1 MRIVIAED
9 AAVVR
14 EGLVQLLRDRG
25 LDVVASVG
33 DAEALLAAVAEHL
46 PDAVVADIRMP
57 PDHRDEG
64 LRAALALRERYPRL
78 GVLLFSQY
86 VETRYADRLAATG
99 MAGFGYLLKERV
111 VDVGDFVDALH
122 RVAEGG
128 TALDPEVVSQLLA
141 ARGAGAHG
149 QDGGLAALTDREH
162 EVLALMAE
170 GRTNAAIA
178 TALGISQRAVE
189 KHTAGIFTK
198 LRLPRTEDGHRRVL
212 AVLRY
217 LDGA

>member
-25 LDVVASVG
+25 LDVVAAVG
-33 DAEALLAAVAEHL
+33 DADALLDAVDAHL
-46 PDAVVADIRMP
+46 PDVVVADIRMP
-57 PDHRDEG
+57 PTHKDEG
-64 LRAALALRERYPRL
+64 LRAALELRLRHPDL

-99 MAGFGYLLKERV
+99 MSGFGYLLKDRV
-111 VDVGDFVDALH
+111 VDVADFVDALH
-122 RVAEGG
+122 RVADGG
-128 TALDPEVVSQLLA
+128 TALDPEVVTRLLA
-141 ARGAGAHG
+141 ARRKE
-149 QDGGLAALTDREH
+149 DGLSGLTSRERDT
-162 EVLALMAE
+162 LALMAE

-178 TALGISQRAVE
+178 AALGISQRAVE

-198 LRLPRTEDGHRRVL
+198 LGLPRTEEGHRRVL

-217 LDGA
+217 LDT

>member
-9 AAVVR
+9 AVVVR

-25 LDVVASVG
+25 LEVVAAVG
-33 DAEALLAAVAEHL
+33 DAEALLAAVAEHR
-46 PDAVVADIRMP
+46 PDVVVADIRMP
-57 PDHRDEG
+57 PTHRDEG
-64 LRAALALRERYPRL
+64 LRAALALRERHPDL

-122 RVAEGG
+122 RVAAGG
-128 TALDPEVVSQLLA
+128 TALDPEVVSKLLA
-141 ARGAGAHG
+141 ARHAA
-149 QDGGLAALTDREH
+149 DGLAELTAREH
-162 EVLALMAE
+162 EVMGLMAE

-178 TALGISQRAVE
+178 IALGVSQRAVE
-189 KHTAGIFTK
+189 KHTASIFTK
-198 LRLPRTEDGHRRVL
+198 LDLPRTDSGHRRVL

-217 LDGA
+217 LQR

>member
-25 LDVVASVG
+25 LDVVAAVG
-33 DAEALLAAVAEHL
+33 DADALLDAVDVHL
-46 PDAVVADIRMP
+46 PDVVVADIRMP
-57 PDHRDEG
+57 PTHKDEG
-64 LRAALALRERYPRL
+64 LRAALELRLRHPDL

-99 MAGFGYLLKERV
+99 MSGFGYLLKDRV
-111 VDVGDFVDALH
+111 VDVADFVDALH
-122 RVAEGG
+122 RVADGG
-128 TALDPEVVSQLLA
+128 TALDPEVVTRLLA
-141 ARGAGAHG
+141 ARRKE
-149 QDGGLAALTDREH
+149 DGLSGLTSRERDT
-162 EVLALMAE
+162 LALMAE
-170 GRTNAAIA
+170 GRTNTAIA
-178 TALGISQRAVE
+178 AALGISQRAVE

-198 LRLPRTEDGHRRVL
+198 LGLPRTEEGHRRVL

-217 LDGA
+217 LDT

>member
-14 EGLVQLLRDRG
+14 EGLAQLLRDRG
-25 LDVVASVG
+25 LEVV
-33 DAEALLAAVAEHL
+33 AAVADADALLTAVDEHR

-57 PDHRDEG
+57 PGHRDEG
-64 LRAALALRERYPRL
+64 LRAALELRERHPGL

-111 VDVGDFVDALH
+111 VDVDDFVDALH
-122 RVAEGG
+122 RVAAGG
-128 TALDPEVVSQLLA
+128 TALDPEVVAQLFG
-141 ARGAGAHG
+141 ARRAGE
-149 QDGGLAALTDREH
+149 GLAALTPREH
-162 EVLALMAE
+162 EILTLMAE
-170 GRTNAAIA
+170 GRTNAAVA

-189 KHTAGIFTK
+189 KHTASIFTK
-198 LRLPRTEDGHRRVL
+198 LDLPRTEEGHRRVL

-217 LDGA
+217 LEAPRG